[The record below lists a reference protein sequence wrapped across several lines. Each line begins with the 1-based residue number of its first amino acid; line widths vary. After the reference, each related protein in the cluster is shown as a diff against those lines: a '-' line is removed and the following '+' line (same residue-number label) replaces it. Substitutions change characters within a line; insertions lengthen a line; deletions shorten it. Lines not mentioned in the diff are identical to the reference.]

1 MAQIDDLAFFQRLA
15 HAGSL
20 TATARELGLS
30 LSAVSK
36 RLKQLEARLG
46 VELAS
51 RTTRRLTLTAEGER
65 YLARGAAILEE
76 LHELEEALGE
86 QQTELSG
93 PLRVNAT
100 FGFGRRHVAPL
111 LSAFCA
117 RHPRLEGVLELSNFP
132 LSLGDQAFDI
142 GIRVGEPPDS
152 RLVARRILANRRV
165 LCASPALVASLPRL
179 TTPADLAGCPCLLLR
194 ENDSDFAV
202 WRFQRRGDPTEEQ
215 AVKVAGPL
223 ASNDGEVIVG
233 LALDGHGVALRS
245 WWDVHQHLAS
255 GALVELLPGWRG
267 VRADFHA
274 VYQQRRHVPARIRA
288 FVAFLEEAMAG
299 RVPAMA
305 EEVAGD
311 QGRADGGGGSR
322 LRGSWRK

>member
-1 MAQIDDLAFFQRLA
+1 MAPLDDLAFFRRLA

-65 YLARGAAILEE
+65 YLARGGMILEE
-76 LHELEEALGE
+76 LSELEESLGE
-86 QQTELSG
+86 RRAELSG

-111 LSAFCA
+111 LSTFC
-117 RHPRLEGVLELSNFP
+117 RDHPGIEASLELSGFP

-165 LCASPALVASLPRL
+165 LCAAPARVATLPPLRS
-179 TTPADLAGCPCLLLR
+179 PADLSGQACLLLR

-202 WRFQRRGDPTEEQ
+202 WRFQRRDDPGVEQ

-223 ASNDGEVIVG
+223 TSNDGEVIMR
-233 LALDGHGVALRS
+233 LALEGHGIALRS
-245 WWDVHQHLAS
+245 WWDVHDHLAR
-255 GALVELLPGWRG
+255 GRLVELLPDWQG

-274 VYQQRRHVPARIRA
+274 VYRQHRHVPARIRA
-288 FVAFLEEAMAG
+288 YVTYLEEEMVS
-299 RVPAMA
+299 RVPPRQNDATA
-305 EEVAGD
+305 I
-311 QGRADGGGGSR
+311 
-322 LRGSWRK
+322 RGETSP

>member
-1 MAQIDDLAFFQRLA
+1 MTQLDDLAFFRQLA
-15 HAGSL
+15 RAGSL

-36 RLKQLEARLG
+36 RLKVLEARLG

-51 RTTRRLTLTAEGER
+51 RTTRRLSLTAEGER

-76 LHELEEALGE
+76 LAELEEALGE
-86 QQTELSG
+86 QQAALSG

-100 FGFGRRHVAPL
+100 FGFGRHHVAPL
-111 LSAFCA
+111 LSAFCT
-117 RHPRLEGVLELSNFP
+117 RHPGVEGVLELSNYP
-132 LSLGDQAFDI
+132 LSLGDQGFDI

-165 LCASPALVASLPRL
+165 LCAAPAYVSRMPPLASLNEL
-179 TTPADLAGCPCLLLR
+179 TAHPCLILR
-194 ENDSDFAV
+194 ENESDYAV
-202 WRFQRRGDPTEEQ
+202 WRFCHRGGDVEQ

-233 LALDGHGVALRS
+233 LALDGHGIALRS
-245 WWDVHQHLAS
+245 WWDVHEHLAR
-255 GALVELLPGWRG
+255 GALIELLPEWQG

-288 FVAFLEEAMAG
+288 FVDFLEREMPG

-305 EEVAGD
+305 
-311 QGRADGGGGSR
+311 GGA
-322 LRGSWRK
+322 

>member
-1 MAQIDDLAFFQRLA
+1 MAYLDDLAFFQRLA

-65 YLARGAAILEE
+65 YFTRGATILEE
-76 LHELEEALGE
+76 LSELEETLGDH
-86 QQTELSG
+86 QTELSG
-93 PLRVNAT
+93 PLRVNAS

-111 LSAFCA
+111 LSAFCT
-117 RHPRLEGVLELSNFP
+117 RHPGIEAVLELSNFP
-132 LSLGDQAFDI
+132 LSLGDQAYDI

-152 RLVARRILANRRV
+152 RLVARRILTNRRV
-165 LCASPALVASLPRL
+165 LCAAPRYLASMPPLESPAALGGQA
-179 TTPADLAGCPCLLLR
+179 CLLLR

-202 WRFQRRGDPTEEQ
+202 WRFHRRDAPQREQ
-215 AVKVAGPL
+215 AVKVSGPL
-223 ASNDGEVIVG
+223 ASNDGEVIMQM
-233 LALDGHGVALRS
+233 ALDGHGIALRS
-245 WWDVHQHLAS
+245 WWDVHEHLAR
-255 GALVELLPGWRG
+255 GDLVELLPAWQG

-274 VYQQRRHVPARIRA
+274 VYQQRRHVPSRLRA
-288 FVAFLEEAMAG
+288 FVAYLEQEMAS
-299 RVPAMA
+299 RVPPLQNSPVSGFG
-305 EEVAGD
+305 EPLTRSVAVKD
-311 QGRADGGGGSR
+311 DAS
-322 LRGSWRK
+322 

>member
-1 MAQIDDLAFFQRLA
+1 MAQLDDLVFFQQLA

-20 TATARELGLS
+20 TATARDLGLS

-51 RTTRRLTLTAEGER
+51 RTTRRLSLTAEGER
-65 YLARGAAILEE
+65 YLERGAAILEE
-76 LHELEEALGE
+76 LAELEEALGE
-86 QQTELSG
+86 QQAALSG

-111 LSAFCA
+111 LSEFCA
-117 RHPRLEGVLELSNFP
+117 RHPGVEATLELSNYP
-132 LSLGDQAFDI
+132 LSLGEQGFDV

-165 LCASPALVASLPRL
+165 LCASPDYVARMASLAS
-179 TTPADLAGCPCLLLR
+179 PADLATHPCLILR
-194 ENDSDFAV
+194 ENESDYAV
-202 WRFQRRGDPTEEQ
+202 WRFHRRSDSGEEQ

-223 ASNDGEVIVG
+223 ASNDGEVIVQ
-233 LALDGHGVALRS
+233 LALDGHGIVLRS
-245 WWDVHQHLAS
+245 WWDIHHHLAH
-255 GALVELLPGWRG
+255 GRLVELLPEWRG

-288 FVAFLEEAMAG
+288 FVAFLEEGMPG
-299 RVPAMA
+299 RVPALSDA
-305 EEVAGD
+305 P
-311 QGRADGGGGSR
+311 
-322 LRGSWRK
+322 

>member
-1 MAQIDDLAFFQRLA
+1 MAQLDDLVFFQQLA
-15 HAGSL
+15 RAGSL
-20 TATARELGLS
+20 TATARDLGLS

-51 RTTRRLTLTAEGER
+51 RTTRRLSLTAEGER
-65 YLARGAAILEE
+65 YLERGAAILEE
-76 LHELEEALGE
+76 LAELEEALGE
-86 QQTELSG
+86 QQAALSG

-111 LSAFCA
+111 LSGFCA
-117 RHPRLEGVLELSNFP
+117 RHPGVEATLELSNYP
-132 LSLGDQAFDI
+132 LSLGEQGFDV

-165 LCASPALVASLPRL
+165 LCASPDYVARMASLAS
-179 TTPADLAGCPCLLLR
+179 PADLATHPCLILR
-194 ENDSDFAV
+194 ENESDYAV
-202 WRFQRRGDPTEEQ
+202 WRFHRRSDSGEEQ

-223 ASNDGEVIVG
+223 ASNDGEVIVQ
-233 LALDGHGVALRS
+233 LALDGHGIVLRS
-245 WWDVHQHLAS
+245 WWDIHHHLAH
-255 GALVELLPGWRG
+255 GRLVELLPEWRG

-288 FVAFLEEAMAG
+288 FVAFLEEGMPG
-299 RVPAMA
+299 RVPALSDA
-305 EEVAGD
+305 P
-311 QGRADGGGGSR
+311 
-322 LRGSWRK
+322 

>member
-1 MAQIDDLAFFQRLA
+1 MPPLDDLAFFRRLA

-51 RTTRRLTLTAEGER
+51 RTTRRLALTAEGER
-65 YLARGAAILEE
+65 YLARGGMILEE
-76 LHELEEALGE
+76 LRELEESLGE
-86 QQTELSG
+86 HRAELSG

-111 LSAFCA
+111 LSAFC
-117 RHPRLEGVLELSNFP
+117 REHPGIEATLELSGFP

-142 GIRVGEPPDS
+142 AIRVGEPPDS

-165 LCASPALVASLPRL
+165 LCAAPARAATLPPL
-179 TTPADLAGCPCLLLR
+179 HSPADLASLPCLLLR

-202 WRFQRRGDPTEEQ
+202 WRFQRRDDPAVEQ
-215 AVKVAGPL
+215 AVKVGGAL
-223 ASNDGEVIVG
+223 ASNDGEAIMR
-233 LALDGHGVALRS
+233 LALDGHGIALRS
-245 WWDVHQHLAS
+245 WWDVYEPLRQ
-255 GALVELLPGWRG
+255 GRLVELLPDWQG

-274 VYQQRRHVPARIRA
+274 VYRQRRHVPARLRS
-288 FVAFLEEAMAG
+288 FVAYLEQEMAS
-299 RVPAMA
+299 RVPPRQN
-305 EEVAGD
+305 VAT
-311 QGRADGGGGSR
+311 AI
-322 LRGSWRK
+322 RGEMSP